1 MDNWTE
7 WCNHWD
13 AQSTEIDCIGCF
25 SAGSLINY
33 VSECNN
39 SSSCICIISRML
51 WCLRTTHTYT
61 SLLTWWWALQC
72 WCDRAETCRW
82 AHEKVGIALPI
93 KHAKNL
99 IYFILEKEMLL
110 LGSLYIWKTP
120 KNSIVPKYRFVEPW
134 KPNRSIDWSRLR
146 TKREGSKGGNTREV
160 MSSTVGDGPFFGHLT
175 SHIFSNASMVK

>member
-25 SAGSLINY
+25 SASSLINY

-82 AHEKVGIALPI
+82 AHEKDVVALPI
-93 KHAKNL
+93 KHAKNS
-99 IYFILEKEMLL
+99 IYYVLEKQIFFD
-110 LGSLYIWKTP
+110 GSLYIWKTP
-120 KNSIVPKYRFVEPW
+120 ENSMCQSIGSLSHESPID
-134 KPNRSIDWSRLR
+134 RSIDLGFVQ
-146 TKREGSKGGNTREV
+146 KGKEVREATPEK
-160 MSSTVGDGPFFGHLT
+160 
-175 SHIFSNASMVK
+175 